1 MEEVADKGN
10 LARAFEQV
18 AKNRG
23 AAGPNRQTIEQVRK
37 QLGDVLESLHTDL
50 LAGTYRP
57 GNIRRVWIPKASG
70 GKRGLGIPDVVD
82 RIVQQAL
89 HQVLSPEYEATF
101 HPSSHGFRPG
111 RSCHTAI
118 AEAHTYVNSGYE
130 WVVDIDLEK
139 FFDTVSHDRLMSR
152 LEARIGDHRILVVIR
167 RMLRAKVVMPDGVV
181 VATEEGTPQGGP
193 LSPLLSNIVLDELDK
208 ELEQRG
214 HHFVRYA
221 DDCNVYV
228 RSEQAAQ
235 RVKASIERFI
245 ESRLR
250 LKVNRAKSAVA
261 RTGER
266 HFLGFRISKR
276 KLDVSARTEKRL
288 REKVREL
295 TPRTWG
301 NRLSVC
307 ISAINAYA
315 RGWVNFF
322 GVCTYLGDLVR
333 RTDAHLRRRLRAI
346 VLARWKT
353 RLTTVRRL
361 RKLGVADH
369 LARHAMG
376 RGGYWNRSQIE
387 AVCRGLTNAFFEK
400 QGLLSFAKL
409 WRAKT
414 SRLIVAESSA

>member
-10 LARAFEQV
+10 LARAFERV
-18 AKNRG
+18 AHNRG
-23 AAGPNRQTIEQVRK
+23 APGPNRQTIDQVRK
-37 QLGDVLESLHTDL
+37 QLAIVLESLHTDL

-57 GNIRRVWIPKASG
+57 GHIRRVWIPKASG
-70 GKRGLGIPDVVD
+70 GQRGLGIPDVLD
-82 RIVQQAL
+82 RVVQQAL
-89 HQVLSPEYEATF
+89 HQVLSPKYEATF

-118 AEAHTYVNSGYE
+118 AEAHTYVKSGCE
-130 WVVDIDLEK
+130 GVVDIDLEK
-139 FFDTVSHDRLMSR
+139 FFDTVSHHRLMSR
-152 LEARIGDHRILVVIR
+152 LEARIGDRRILAVIR
-167 RMLRAKVVMPDGVV
+167 RLLRAKVVMPDGVV
-181 VATEEGTPQGGP
+181 VNTEEGTPQGGP
-193 LSPLLSNIVLDELDK
+193 LSPLLSNIVLDELDQ
-208 ELEQRG
+208 ELSRRG
-214 HHFVRYA
+214 HRFVRYA
-221 DDCNVYV
+221 DDGNVYV
-228 RSEQAAQ
+228 WSERAAE
-235 RVKASIERFI
+235 RVKASLERFI

-276 KLDVSARTEKRL
+276 KLDVSARTDERL

-301 NRLSVC
+301 RRRSVC
-307 ISAINAYA
+307 ITAINAYA

-346 VLARWKT
+346 LLAQWKT
-353 RLTTVRRL
+353 RRTTVRRL
-361 RKLGVADH
+361 RKLGVPDH

-376 RGGYWNRSQIE
+376 RGGLWLGSQTK
-387 AVCRGLTNAFFEK
+387 AVCAGLTNAFFEK

-409 WRAKT
+409 WRAKPSKLT
-414 SRLIVAESSA
+414 VAEASA